1 MLRLKYFFKA
11 QFGLVQ
17 AILFVLSGLV
27 AGGYWFG
34 QTDNSK
40 ALAQLSQL
48 TADNKGNK
56 LALSQAAIS
65 LEIERNTIVEMNA
78 TILRQQSE
86 LIEQQ
91 SALRFYQKVMAPG
104 DTENGVQIED
114 IKLEAGIS
122 ANHYRFQLVLAQLE
136 KRKRYIKGEVQ
147 LAVIGSEN
155 GQPKTVNLTKQIKN
169 ASALKFSFL
178 YFQSIESE
186 FVLPQGFI
194 PEQLELRLKMSKRR
208 GQKAANN
215 PQVYA
220 WDEILAAPLKLL
232 LDSAQS
238 PISQ

>member
-1 MLRLKYFFKA
+1 MLRLKYFLKA
-11 QFGLVQ
+11 KFGLVQ

-34 QTDNSK
+34 QADDGN
-40 ALAQLSQL
+40 ALAQLSEV
-48 TADNKGNK
+48 TAENKRNK
-56 LALSQAAIS
+56 LALSQTAIS

-104 DTENGVQIED
+104 DTENGVKIED
-114 IKLEAGIS
+114 VKLEAGIS

-136 KRKRYIKGEVQ
+136 KRKRYIKGEVR
-147 LAVIGSEN
+147 LAVIGSES
-155 GQPKTVNLTKQIKN
+155 GQPKIINLTKQIKN
-169 ASALKFSFL
+169 TSALKFSFL
-178 YFQSIESE
+178 YFQSIEGE

-220 WDEILAAPLKLL
+220 WDEVLVAPLNLL
-232 LDSAQS
+232 LDNLS
-238 PISQ
+238 PG